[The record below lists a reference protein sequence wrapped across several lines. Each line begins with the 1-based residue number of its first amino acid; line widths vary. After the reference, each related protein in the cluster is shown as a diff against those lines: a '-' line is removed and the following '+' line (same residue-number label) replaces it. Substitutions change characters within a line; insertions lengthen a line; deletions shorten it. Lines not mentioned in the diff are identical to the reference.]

1 MKRFGV
7 QLSISSAIL
16 LGMAPVLGKSAIQ
29 QGMLPLAVVAYRTT
43 GAALMLLLVVLI
55 FRRKFLYI
63 FPIGLAGCLIAGGL
77 NGLGSIFYYSALARI
92 DASVGQLIYALY
104 PTFVAVLLYLDGQQ
118 PSRLTIFRLGLS
130 LPAIYLLTRAPVQEV
145 DLTGL
150 LLMLVASI
158 LYALHIPI
166 NQRVLFEAPAP
177 TVTMYTLFAMTA
189 VVVPA
194 YLILSP
200 EITLPPQA
208 GILPLAGL
216 TLVTFLSRLTLFAGV
231 KFIGGLQASIL
242 GLAELLV
249 TIALAHLWL
258 GESLS
263 WQQWIGALI
272 LMTALLLVRR
282 DTQPQTAA
290 RTGGWLYWL
299 RPPLPP
305 ISQQESQDVGDEQS
319 SSI

>member
-7 QLSISSAIL
+7 QLSITSAIL

-29 QGMLPLAVVAYRTT
+29 QGMHPLALVALRTS
-43 GAALMLLLVVLI
+43 GAAILLLVVVLI
-55 FRRKFLYI
+55 FQRKLLYI
-63 FPIGLAGCLIAGGL
+63 FPIGLVGCLIAGGL

-104 PTFVAVLLYLDGQQ
+104 PTFVAVLLFLDGQQ

-130 LPAIYLLTRAPVQEV
+130 LPAIYLLTRAPTQEV
-145 DLTGL
+145 DVIGL

-200 EITLPPQA
+200 EIALPPEA
-208 GILPLAGL
+208 SWLPLVGL
-216 TLVTFLSRLTLFAGV
+216 TFVTFLSRLALFAGV
-231 KFIGGLQASIL
+231 KSIGGLQASIL

-249 TIALAHLWL
+249 TIGLAHLWL

-272 LMTALLLVRR
+272 LMIALLLVRT
-282 DTQPQTAA
+282 DAQPQLVP
-290 RTGGWLYWL
+290 RTRGWLYWL
-299 RPPLPP
+299 RPPIPP
-305 ISQQESQDVGDEQS
+305 IPRSEGQDMGGEKS

>member
-1 MKRFGV
+1 MKRFGI

-29 QGMLPLAVVAYRTT
+29 EGMLPLAVVAYRTA
-43 GAALMLLLVVLI
+43 GAAILLFLVVLF
-55 FRRKFLYI
+55 FRRQFFYI
-63 FPIGLAGCLIAGGL
+63 FPIGLAGCLLAGGL
-77 NGLGSIFYYSALARI
+77 NGIGSLFYYSALARV
-92 DASVGQLIYALY
+92 DASIGQLIYALY

-130 LPAIYLLTRAPVQEV
+130 LPAIYLLTRAPAQDV

-194 YLILSP
+194 HLLISPQLS
-200 EITLPPQA
+200 LPLEA
-208 GILPLAGL
+208 AWLPLAGL

-231 KFIGGLQASIL
+231 KSIGGLQASIL

-249 TIALAHLWL
+249 TIVLAHLWL
-258 GESLS
+258 KESLS
-263 WQQWIGALI
+263 WQQWIGALL
-272 LMTALLLVRR
+272 LMVTLLLVRR
-282 DTQPQTAA
+282 DTHPEVVG
-290 RTGGWLYWL
+290 RTRGWLYWL
-299 RPPLPP
+299 RPPIASVPRP
-305 ISQQESQDVGDEQS
+305 ESQELQDEQS